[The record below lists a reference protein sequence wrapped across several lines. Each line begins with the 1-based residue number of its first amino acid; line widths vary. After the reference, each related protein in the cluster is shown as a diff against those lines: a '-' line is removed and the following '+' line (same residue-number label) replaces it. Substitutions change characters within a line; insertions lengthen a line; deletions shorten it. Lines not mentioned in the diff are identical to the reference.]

1 MKRSSNVIGIVLL
14 LLLCHFVACNSKKQV
29 PEPVEGPSKELSAID
44 SLMWQQPDSAFA
56 MLQEFVVSPEAEVLD
71 TFNWHYCQLLISEL
85 LYKNDYEQTNR
96 EELLQSVSYFD
107 SLVRQTPPFKGDGGI
122 INVISNSSNIPFLA
136 ARAHYIN
143 GVGYYENDS
152 AVEACK
158 EYMKA
163 LETMQ
168 DHFEEKE
175 LVGKKAQF
183 MALTYTHLTGL
194 FSDLYFHE
202 QAILFGKSS
211 LHYYNKYGA
220 QPWHIAWIMDEIG
233 IQYEMM
239 DNYDTANMLYL
250 EALQLLPDTN
260 NITCRDIA
268 TRLAYLS
275 YKKGESPEKAL
286 KQLHIILSQAGSEN
300 EFFSRCMCI
309 GEIYYH
315 EAQLDSAWYYLGKAF
330 LGSQSVNSKKQAA
343 EWLVQI
349 CKAQGKESEVMEYAN
364 YLVPF
369 ANVEENQSTKK
380 SQLAELYKSYTQ
392 QEQER
397 LHRQE
402 KLKNFRWLIV
412 IVGSLLV
419 LMLSYILLYHNSRKK
434 KQHLET
440 QIEAERQAHNMQ
452 QKALSGK
459 LKKSNEALHDAL
471 QQLDSSSS
479 YCVIQ
484 SEPKKDY
491 NSFVEAPICRHILD
505 TVQHNFK
512 SKINFIN
519 YKEYALQREQLL
531 ALRVAADEN
540 MDGFTVRLRKHFHGL
555 TDDDA
560 TYCCLYLLD
569 ISDSDIAALMQK
581 AYSTVC
587 ERKRKIKRIVG
598 GEDQLSYTLRNLP

>member
-1 MKRSSNVIGIVLL
+1 MNFSQGACVLAKSIIMKPNLIRHCIIWARIFSEAKVSIPRSKLQN
-14 LLLCHFVACNSKKQV
+14 CWCK
-29 PEPVEGPSKELSAID
+29 SAR
-44 SLMWQQPDSAFA
+44 L
-56 MLQEFVVSPEAEVLD
+56 
-71 TFNWHYCQLLISEL
+71 
-85 LYKNDYEQTNR
+85 
-96 EELLQSVSYFD
+96 
-107 SLVRQTPPFKGDGGI
+107 
-122 INVISNSSNIPFLA
+122 
-136 ARAHYIN
+136 
-143 GVGYYENDS
+143 
-152 AVEACK
+152 
-158 EYMKA
+158 KA
-163 LETMQ
+163 
-168 DHFEEKE
+168 
-175 LVGKKAQF
+175 
-183 MALTYTHLTGL
+183 
-194 FSDLYFHE
+194 
-202 QAILFGKSS
+202 
-211 LHYYNKYGA
+211 
-220 QPWHIAWIMDEIG
+220 
-233 IQYEMM
+233 
-239 DNYDTANMLYL
+239 
-250 EALQLLPDTN
+250 
-260 NITCRDIA
+260 
-268 TRLAYLS
+268 
-275 YKKGESPEKAL
+275 
-286 KQLHIILSQAGSEN
+286 
-300 EFFSRCMCI
+300 
-309 GEIYYH
+309 
-315 EAQLDSAWYYLGKAF
+315 
-330 LGSQSVNSKKQAA
+330 
-343 EWLVQI
+343 
-349 CKAQGKESEVMEYAN
+349 
-364 YLVPF
+364 
-369 ANVEENQSTKK
+369 
-380 SQLAELYKSYTQ
+380 
-392 QEQER
+392 
-397 LHRQE
+397 
-402 KLKNFRWLIV
+402 NFRWLIV